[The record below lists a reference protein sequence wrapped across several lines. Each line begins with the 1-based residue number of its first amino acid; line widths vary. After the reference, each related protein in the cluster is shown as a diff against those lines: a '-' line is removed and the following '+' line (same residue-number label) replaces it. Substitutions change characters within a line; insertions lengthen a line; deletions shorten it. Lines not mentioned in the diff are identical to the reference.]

1 MFFCYYSIMNLAE
14 SNRAKELIALDLS
27 KLDKRTINGLRAE
40 LITLIN
46 WFYVTPIIELRV
58 LGVFGLLQDMINK
71 RDEMLQILKNP

>member
-1 MFFCYYSIMNLAE
+1 MNLAE